1 MTIFKDY
8 AKNNRKELV
17 FIVLIIVFASIISIP
32 LPYTTK
38 FLIDDIL
45 LGEQYW
51 KIKYF
56 TFFLVGVLFIQIVIG
71 RMSALVS
78 SKFIK
83 KFNISLRKK
92 LYVPLIQSDQVCQ
105 TQGGI
110 QTLILNDVDLLS
122 NTILTIINIFFSNI
136 TKLIG
141 FLFVIININLKLT
154 LVTLLFCPIY
164 LLWISFVSK
173 KIKKL
178 NIQYQVSKEHLL
190 YKVNTL
196 ADNSLVVKLYNLF
209 TKTEKDYMEKVE
221 SNAEIAKDIT
231 VYSNFVSIVS
241 NVIITSANF
250 IPLILGISLVSKGE
264 LSLGNLIAFNSYCGL
279 LFSPITTLSGLLTQ
293 NKTAQVF
300 DERIQA
306 ILKVDE
312 PHQKNQREL
321 NIIEEPQDNDI
332 ICLKK
337 FNLYTNEKQLI
348 VDSELSLKKGEALQ
362 LHGDNGVGKSLL
374 LKSISNIYP
383 NHSGAIFYNNL
394 IIVNTTIPEISEEIL
409 YVSNDQGLVL
419 DTLKDNLVG
428 ELEIDDDYVISVLKD
443 VHLFDRFALL
453 PLGLKTTKE
462 EILQQFSAGEL
473 QKLKIS
479 RALLKKPKVLLLD
492 EMFSNIEKN
501 QSCIIFNNIRNK
513 YPSLSIVL
521 VEHHIHEFDI
531 DVNYKICEK
540 KISKLI

>member
-17 FIVLIIVFASIISIP
+17 FIVLIIVFASIISVP

-56 TFFLVGVLFIQIVIG
+56 TFFLIGILFIQIVIG

-92 LYVPLIQSDQVCQ
+92 LYVPLVQNDQDGQS
-105 TQGGI
+105 QGGI

-122 NTILTIINIFFSNI
+122 NTILNIINIFFSNI

-141 FLFVIININLKLT
+141 FLFVIVNINLKLT

-164 LLWISFVSK
+164 LLWISYVSN
-173 KIKKL
+173 KIKQL

-196 ADNSLVVKLYNLF
+196 AANNLVVKLYNLF
-209 TKTEKDYMEKVE
+209 NKTKLDYMEKVH

-250 IPLILGISLVSKGE
+250 IPLIIGISFVSNGE

-293 NKTAQVF
+293 IKTAQVF
-300 DERIQA
+300 DERIQDS
-306 ILKVDE
+306 LKVAETDQE
-312 PHQKNQREL
+312 HQGE
-321 NIIEEPQDNDI
+321 NIINADLQNNDI
-332 ICLKK
+332 LCLKN
-337 FNLYTNEKQLI
+337 FNLFTDKEQLI
-348 VDSELSLKKGEALQ
+348 VKSELYLKKGEALQ

-374 LKSISNIYP
+374 LKSISNIYT
-383 NHSGAIFYNNL
+383 NYSGYIYLNNL
-394 IIVNTTIPEISEEIL
+394 TISNGTISEISEEIL

-428 ELEIDDDYVISVLKD
+428 EQEIENDLVINVLKD
-443 VHLFDRFALL
+443 VHLFERFMLL
-453 PLGLKTTKE
+453 PKGFKTTKE

-473 QKLKIS
+473 QKLKIC

-501 QSCIIFNNIRNK
+501 QSSTIFQNIRNK

-521 VEHHIHEFDI
+521 VEHHIQEFNI
-531 DVNYKICEK
+531 DVNYKIYK
-540 KISKLI
+540 KRIFKII